1 MKSVLLHINRD
12 SGQKSR
18 LQAALDLVRA
28 QEGHLTCVQVTPIQ
42 QYVAMDPFGGSFVLP
57 ANLEEL
63 RAEEGLFREQTAER
77 LAREGVSWDW
87 QHYNGDLVQTLLSA
101 SRIAAVTILT
111 RTMAEPPT
119 NGEPPPNGADQPVRV
134 LE

>member
-42 QYVAMDPFGGSFVLP
+42 QYVAMDPLGGSFVLQ
-57 ANLEEL
+57 ANMEEL
-63 RAEEGLFREQTAER
+63 RAEEGLFREQTEESI
-77 LAREGVSWDW
+77 ARDGVSWGW
-87 QHYNGDLVQTLLSA
+87 EHYTGDRVK
-101 SRIAAVTILT
+101 T
-111 RTMAEPPT
+111 RL
-119 NGEPPPNGADQPVRV
+119 R
-134 LE
+134 

>member
-63 RAEEGLFREQTAER
+63 RAEEGLRSEEHTSELQSLMRTSYAVFC
-77 LAREGVSWDW
+77 L
-87 QHYNGDLVQTLLSA
+87 NNKIKLS
-101 SRIAAVTILT
+101 R
-111 RTMAEPPT
+111 MH
-119 NGEPPPNGADQPVRV
+119 Q
-134 LE
+134 

>member
-63 RAEEGLFREQTAER
+63 RAEEGMFREQTEER
-77 LAREGVSWDW
+77 LAREGGSWDW
-87 QHYNGDLVQTLLSA
+87 QHYTGDLGQTLLSA
-101 SRIAAVTILT
+101 PRGPEGGWWWNEGGVT
-111 RTMAEPPT
+111 
-119 NGEPPPNGADQPVRV
+119 GSS
-134 LE
+134 

>member
-63 RAEEGLFREQTAER
+63 RAEEGLFREQTEER
-77 LAREGVSWDW
+77 LAREGVDRKS
-87 QHYNGDLVQTLLSA
+87 QPSELHPLMHITNAVFLL
-101 SRIAAVTILT
+101 
-111 RTMAEPPT
+111 
-119 NGEPPPNGADQPVRV
+119 
-134 LE
+134 

>member
-63 RAEEGLFREQTAER
+63 RAEERSEEHTSELQSLMRITYAVFCLTKTKP
-77 LAREGVSWDW
+77 
-87 QHYNGDLVQTLLSA
+87 QH
-101 SRIAAVTILT
+101 
-111 RTMAEPPT
+111 T
-119 NGEPPPNGADQPVRV
+119 NTK
-134 LE
+134 

>member
-63 RAEEGLFREQTAER
+63 RAEEGLFREQTEESLRSEER
-77 LAREGVSWDW
+77 RVGKGGVS
-87 QHYNGDLVQTLLSA
+87 
-101 SRIAAVTILT
+101 T
-111 RTMAEPPT
+111 RSIGWWPYHKKKKK
-119 NGEPPPNGADQPVRV
+119 
-134 LE
+134 